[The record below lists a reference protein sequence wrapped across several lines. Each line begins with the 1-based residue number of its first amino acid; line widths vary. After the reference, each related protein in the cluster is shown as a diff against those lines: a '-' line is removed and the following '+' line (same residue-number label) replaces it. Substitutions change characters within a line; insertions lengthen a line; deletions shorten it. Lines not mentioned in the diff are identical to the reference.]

1 MDFLEQDM
9 DLLERS
15 IKLWYNNVINRIEDV
30 RGHTGLGGST
40 RRLHHEYTAD
50 ADEIRPD
57 SLQEN

>member
-1 MDFLEQDM
+1 M
-9 DLLERS
+9 
-15 IKLWYNNVINRIEDV
+15 WYNNVINRIEDV